1 VETANREDEDV
12 VFGVVFDL
20 DGVLLDSEPV
30 WEEVRR
36 GVVAEAGG
44 TWTPDAQRRLL
55 GMNTREWAEFLSRE
69 LGTGLDPDATAA
81 VVIDRMRSK
90 YRAELPLLPDASE
103 TVQQIGARWPLALAS
118 SSPRELIDA
127 VLDVS
132 GLARYFPAVVS
143 ADEVARGKPEPD
155 VYLHACESLGI
166 EPRDCVAI
174 EDSTNGLRAAAAAG
188 LRVIAIPQPSNPP
201 DEDVLARVDRVLQD
215 LSELTVALIE
225 QLG

>member
-1 VETANREDEDV
+1 VIS
-12 VFGVVFDL
+12 GVVFDL

-69 LGTGLDPDATAA
+69 LGTGLDPDATAR
-81 VVIDRMRSK
+81 VVIDRMRGK
-90 YRAELPLLPDASE
+90 YREQLPLLSHARE
-103 TVQQIGARWPLALAS
+103 TVQHIGARWPLALAS

-127 VLDVS
+127 VLDAS

-143 ADEVARGKPEPD
+143 ADEVERGKPEPD
-155 VYLHACESLGI
+155 VYLQACDGLGMD
-166 EPRDCVAI
+166 PHRCVAI

-201 DEDVLARVDRVLQD
+201 DDAVLAHVDRVLED
-215 LSELTVALIE
+215 LTELTAALLDE
-225 QLG
+225 MG